1 MAEIRL
7 TADGERAL
15 RESEKLCFATNVAI
29 QAPEH
34 LLAAALIVLAEDG
47 AAGMPARE
55 SLEAGV
61 LSIHGR
67 GDETLNTQVMWG
79 SAVRE
84 ALNMTAA
91 SVASAGGTDIDART
105 IALGLIESGEVNPMF
120 YASAGTS
127 KDALRSALT
136 RG

>member
-15 RESEKLCFATNVAI
+15 RESEKLCYATNVAI

-34 LLAAALIVLAEDG
+34 LLAAALIVLAENG
-47 AAGMPARE
+47 AVGLPSLE

-61 LSIHGR
+61 LGIHGR
-67 GDETLNTQVMWG
+67 GGETLNTQVMWG

-91 SVASAGGTDIDART
+91 SVASAGGTEIDARI

-120 YASAGTS
+120 YACAGTS
-127 KDALRSALT
+127 REALRNTLT
-136 RG
+136 SG